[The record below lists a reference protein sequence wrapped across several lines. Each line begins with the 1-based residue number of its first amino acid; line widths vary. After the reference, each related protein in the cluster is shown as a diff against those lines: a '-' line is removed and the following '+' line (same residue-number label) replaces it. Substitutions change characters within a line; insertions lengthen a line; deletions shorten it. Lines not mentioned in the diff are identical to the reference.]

1 MLADKSRR
9 FFDTNVL
16 IYLLLHEV
24 RKADTLESFLAAGGT
39 ISVQVLNEITNVG
52 RKKHRIALGVITS
65 FLAELRI
72 VLDVIP
78 ITAAIHDAGLELI
91 ERYKFSTYDAMI
103 VAAALASECDVL
115 LSEDMQHGMV
125 VDGRLTIIDPFR
137 DV

>member
-1 MLADKSRR
+1 MPDEGART
-9 FFDTNVL
+9 FYDTNVL
-16 IYLLLHEV
+16 IYLLLQEGK
-24 RKADTLESFLAAGGT
+24 KADALEPFLAAGGT

-52 RKKHRIALGVITS
+52 RRKHGIASSGIMS

-78 ITAAIHDAGLELI
+78 VTEAIHDLGLRLI
-91 ERYKFSTYDAMI
+91 ERYSFSTYDAMI
-103 VAAALASECDVL
+103 VAAALESDCDIL

-125 VDGRLTIIDPFR
+125 VDGRLTIVDPFR